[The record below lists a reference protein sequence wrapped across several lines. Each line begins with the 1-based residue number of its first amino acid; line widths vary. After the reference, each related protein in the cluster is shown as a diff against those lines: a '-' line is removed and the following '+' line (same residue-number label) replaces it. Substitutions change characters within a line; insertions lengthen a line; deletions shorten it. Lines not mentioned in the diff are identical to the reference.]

1 MKRRSWILWTGCAAL
16 LAAATPATA
25 DPGQS
30 DECRW
35 QGEEIVCPAFVLE
48 ELRETFLEL
57 EEELARARAG
67 LARCD
72 GEVTLLE
79 AALASRPQAHPTPAW
94 RPLVTLP
101 ILTLA
106 AGGGAC
112 LAGDGCPLA
121 AGWMGIAL
129 AVGAAIVG
137 GLW

>member
-1 MKRRSWILWTGCAAL
+1 MAVAL
-16 LAAATPATA
+16 APMAATA
-25 DPGQS
+25 DG
-30 DECRW
+30 CRKL
-35 QGEEIVCPAFVLE
+35 GDGSITCPRLVLE
-48 ELRETFLEL
+48 RWKAETLDLEERL
-57 EEELARARAG
+57 AEQGEELARARAG

-79 AALASRPQAHPTPAW
+79 AALASRPQEPPTPAW